1 MTVRLYIVSLLLA
14 ALMGFAVHRASLC
27 TVRTVAE
34 ILSTRRAY
42 MLSTM
47 LSVTRPTRGFLP
59 EQESAWGL
67 GSRY

>member
-47 LSVTRPTRGFLP
+47 LKTAVVLPMPIARVATATSVNSG
-59 EQESAWGL
+59 
-67 GSRY
+67 